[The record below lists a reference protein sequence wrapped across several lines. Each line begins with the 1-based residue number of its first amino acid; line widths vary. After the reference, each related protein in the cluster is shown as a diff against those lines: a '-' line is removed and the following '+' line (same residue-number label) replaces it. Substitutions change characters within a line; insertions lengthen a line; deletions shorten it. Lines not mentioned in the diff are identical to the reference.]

1 MGYETKKA
9 EANKKNK
16 NKQET
21 SPADFNLKKSFSVVG
36 DSLVGDTL

>member
-9 EANKKNK
+9 EANKKK